1 MDASYILYYL
11 FGLSS
16 IIYIFHLGFYLVTAS
31 FYDIW
36 QHHRL
41 RKLIHA
47 TDEYTPHV
55 TVLIPAHNEEKVI
68 ERCLDSVFDNT
79 YSNIDII
86 VVNDASTDTTRR
98 VLASYKKGHPEA
110 SIRII
115 NKRINAGKGSALN
128 YALKR
133 YTKGELVMSLDADS
147 ILAREAIERA
157 VTYFVNPK
165 IDGVAANVQIM
176 NEHTTLS
183 ILQKFE
189 HMISYRSKKAYSL
202 TNSEYIIGGVASTY
216 RMSALRAVRFYD
228 TDTLTEDI
236 SVSIKI
242 AAMGNLD
249 HRIIYGA
256 DIMAMTEPVE
266 SLRALF
272 RQRFRW
278 KYGSLQNIFKHTDLI
293 GKLDSHYSTMLTM
306 YRLPAALITELAL
319 LLLPLVWGYVIY
331 LTLSEKS
338 LLLIFGAYLT
348 VTAYMYLTL
357 WHDEHIRPAER
368 LYLSIYVPITYFVF
382 YVMDVIQVV
391 AVIVCLARVKNL
403 STHKDIGST
412 WISPTRI
419 GDHMEIGST
428 PKHIGLRES
437 IKVAQNSHE

>member
-1 MDASYILYYL
+1 MDVNYLLYYL
-11 FGLSS
+11 FGFSS
-16 IIYIFHLGFYLVTAS
+16 IIYILHLGFYLVTAS

-41 RKLIHA
+41 RRLKQTAH
-47 TDEYTPHV
+47 DYTPHV

-68 ERCLDSVFDNT
+68 ERCLDSVFNNT
-79 YSNIDII
+79 YQNIDVI

-98 VLASYKKGHPEA
+98 ALAHYKRTHPDSA
-110 SIRII
+110 LRVI
-115 NKRINAGKGSALN
+115 NKRINVGKGSALN
-128 YALKR
+128 YALMR

-147 ILAREAIERA
+147 ILAREAIEHA
-157 VTYFVNPK
+157 ITYFVDPK

-202 TNSEYIIGGVASTY
+202 TNSEYIVGGVASTY
-216 RMSALRAVRFYD
+216 RMSTLRAVHFYD

-236 SVSIKI
+236 SVSMKI
-242 AAMGNLD
+242 VAMGNLE
-249 HRIIYGA
+249 HRVIYGA

-278 KYGSLQNIFKHTDLI
+278 KYGSLQNIFKHIDLV
-293 GKLDSHYSTMLTM
+293 GKGDSRYSAMLTM
-306 YRLPAALITELAL
+306 YRMPAALLTELAL

-338 LLLIFGAYLT
+338 LLLVIGAYIT
-348 VTAYMYLTL
+348 VTMYMYLTL
-357 WHDEHIRPAER
+357 WHDEHIRPIER
-368 LYLSIYVPITYFVF
+368 VYLSLYVPVTYFVF
-382 YVMDVIQVV
+382 YIMDVIQVI
-391 AVIVCLARVKNL
+391 AVIVCLFRVKNL

-419 GDHMEIGST
+419 GDHMEIGVT
-428 PKHIGLRES
+428 PKRIRLPES
-437 IKVAQNSHE
+437 IKVAQNIHE